1 VRVAFFSAHAFDR
14 QFFDDANAGVGHHL
28 EYLETRL
35 TPATAALAAG
45 YPAVCAFVNDCL
57 DGRVLATMAS
67 AGTRLV
73 ALRSAGFSHVD
84 LDKARELR
92 LTVAR
97 VPAYSP
103 HAVAEH
109 TVALMLALNRK
120 IHKAYARVRDANFS
134 LESLLGFDV
143 HGRTIG
149 IVGTGR
155 IGTVVAQ
162 ILHGFGARL
171 VACDIAPSEACRT
184 LGVEYVPLEEVWKR
198 SDIITLHTPL
208 TDRTRHMVNA
218 AALDRMKAGVMIVN
232 TGRGALIDTRAVI
245 DGLKKGRIGYL
256 GLDVYEE
263 EEGVFFEDLSSR
275 GIQDDLLAR
284 LLTFPN
290 VLVTA
295 HQGFFTREALQAIA
309 RTTLENISAFEQGRR
324 SGNELG

>member
-1 VRVAFFSAHAFDR
+1 VRVAVFSAHAFDR
-14 QFFDDANAGVGHHL
+14 QYFDEANAGVGHHL
-28 EYLETRL
+28 EYFETRL
-35 TPATAALAAG
+35 TPATASLAAG

-57 DGRVLATMAS
+57 NSVVLTTIAS
-67 AGTRLV
+67 GGTRLV
-73 ALRSAGFSHVD
+73 ALRSAGFNHVD
-84 LDKARELR
+84 LETARRLR

-134 LESLLGFDV
+134 LDGLLGFDI
-143 HGRTIG
+143 HGRTVG
-149 IVGTGR
+149 IVGTGK
-155 IGTVVAQ
+155 IGTVVAR
-162 ILHGFGARL
+162 ILRGFGARL
-171 VACDIAPSEACRT
+171 VAFDIAPSEECRA
-184 LGVEYVPLEEVWKR
+184 LGVEYLPLEEVWTR

-208 TDRTRHMVNA
+208 TDRTRHMVDA
-218 AALDRMKAGVMIVN
+218 AAIEKMKPGVMIIN

-245 DGLKKGRIGYL
+245 DGLKKGRVGYL
-256 GLDVYEE
+256 GVDVYEE

-275 GIQDDLLAR
+275 GVQDDLLAR

-295 HQGFFTREALQAIA
+295 HQGFFTHEALQAIA
-309 RTTLENISAFEQGRR
+309 RTTLANISAFEQGRR
-324 SGNELG
+324 SGNELC

>member
-1 VRVAFFSAHAFDR
+1 MRVAFFSAHAFDR
-14 QFFDDANAGVGHHL
+14 QYFDEANAGAGHHL
-28 EYLETRL
+28 EYFETRL
-35 TPATAALAAG
+35 TPATASLAAG

-57 DGRVLATMAS
+57 NGGVLTAIAS
-67 AGTRLV
+67 GGTRLV
-73 ALRSAGFSHVD
+73 ALRSAGFNHVD
-84 LDKARELR
+84 LEKARQLG

-134 LESLLGFDV
+134 LDGLVGFDV
-143 HGRTIG
+143 HGRTVG
-149 IVGTGR
+149 IVGTGK

-162 ILHGFGARL
+162 ILRGFGARL
-171 VACDIAPSEACRT
+171 VAFDIAPTEECRA
-184 LGVEYVPLEEVWKR
+184 LGVEYLPLEDVWKR

-208 TDRTRHMVNA
+208 TDRTRHMVDA
-218 AALDRMKAGVMIVN
+218 AAIERMKPGVMIVN

-245 DGLKKGRIGYL
+245 DGLKKGRVGYL

-263 EEGVFFEDLSSR
+263 EEGVFFEDLSWR
-275 GIQDDLLAR
+275 GVQDDLLAR

-295 HQGFFTREALQAIA
+295 HQGFFTHEALQAIA
-309 RTTLENISAFEQGRR
+309 RTTLANISAFEQGRR
-324 SGNELG
+324 SGNELC